1 MTHWPPLTAADLE
14 RVATPARTKLN
25 ALVKVLEPIL
35 TAKHGEKGMKLANAA
50 AELSAAGYKITSS
63 RLNHVFAAYEARGP
77 VALIDHRKCKGC
89 GLDTCTGKQ
98 QVSTLHLE
106 TIRHWQSLVAENTAT
121 VRKGTQTLKAAWK
134 LLLTKMKDGEVIRG
148 LNNGM
153 PGTWQDYWR
162 IVCAG
167 VAVPKIYPWGLGKG
181 NTPPGMS
188 YSSFTARWQ
197 DSVTKA
203 ALTRGMG
210 TMLNALPTVRL
221 TREGLRFM
229 EMVLVDDKRLD
240 CLVMTRTRDGWR
252 LVEVNAL
259 FWFDVATGSIVH
271 VSLHEK
277 KPTKDGKTQGI
288 TQRDVQHGFVQLLL
302 RYGVPSYGMKVRQ
315 ENATASM
322 GGDFVALVKRA
333 FPNGSVVIDNTGTWN
348 SSISVFGWK
357 ERGGQP
363 RDKARIE
370 SFFGRTFDVQFG
382 QRVKGGS
389 GPTYDIKPGQLPRM
403 IQDAN
408 KALMVLP
415 EWATAEQVSQIVP
428 QFETMESLPGVIC
441 DTLDAIETDPDH
453 DREGFEI
460 VREWRESADDG
471 WKDMMHPTIKRLW
484 SLGGAAA
491 VNDFLADIARLDKGR
506 VLLRE
511 MRETVRQRRAR
522 LYDPTQFR
530 AVDPRTLFEL
540 VLDVE
545 FAEYAGQHIL
555 RLSTGRNAK
564 GTLEFHG
571 RLPLTAGTPVE
582 AHFDL
587 DCPES
592 GAWVFER
599 DGPFAGYMKLRQ
611 RVRELDVDG
620 IMKQVGQKAA
630 AKAEALTEL
639 RQVLDTPEAAN
650 NKLKQLTQSSA
661 TIRELQAQA
670 LGGALPASASSER
683 LTQAMEGH
691 APAQVHAL
699 ADWKRAA
706 IEAAEASEA
715 DDDETDD

>member
-14 RVATPARTKLN
+14 RVATPARTKMN
-25 ALVKVLEPIL
+25 AFVKVLQPIL
-35 TAKHGEKGMKLANAA
+35 TAKHGEKGMRLANAA
-50 AELSAAGYKITSS
+50 AELSAAGYTITPS

-89 GLDTCTGKQ
+89 GLDGCTGKQ

-106 TIRHWQSLVAENTAT
+106 TVRHWQSLVAENTAT
-121 VRKGTQTLKAAWK
+121 VRKGTQTMKAAWK
-134 LLLTKMKDGEVIRG
+134 LLLTMMSKGEVIRG

-153 PGTWQDYWR
+153 PGTWHDYWR
-162 IVCAG
+162 IVSVG
-167 VAVPKIYPWGLGKG
+167 VALPKTYPWGLGKG

-197 DSVTKA
+197 DPVTKA

-210 TMLNALPTVRL
+210 EMLNALPTVRL

-240 CLVMTRTRDGWR
+240 CLVMIRTRNGWR
-252 LVEVNAL
+252 LVEMNSL
-259 FWFDVATGSIVH
+259 FWFDVATASIVH
-271 VSLHEK
+271 VSLHPK
-277 KPTKDGKTQGI
+277 LPTKDGKTQGI

-302 RYGVPSYGMKVRQ
+302 RYGVPDYGMKVRQ

-333 FPNGSVVIDNTGTWN
+333 FNGAVVIDNTGTWD
-348 SSISVFGWK
+348 SPISVFGYP
-357 ERGGQP
+357 ERGGKP
-363 RDKARIE
+363 REKARIE

-382 QRVKGGS
+382 QRVKGGT
-389 GPTYDIKPGQLPRM
+389 GPSYDIKPGQLPRM

-408 KALMVLP
+408 KALKVLP
-415 EWATAEQVSQIVP
+415 DWATAEQVGQVVP
-428 QFETMESLPGVIC
+428 QFETLESLPGVIC

-460 VREWRESADDG
+460 VREWRNSPNDD
-471 WKDMMHPTIKRLW
+471 WCNMMHPQIRALW
-484 SLGGAAA
+484 EIGQAAA
-491 VNDFLADIARLDKGR
+491 VNTFLEKLAKSDKSR
-506 VLLRE
+506 SLVRE

-545 FAEYAGQHIL
+545 FATYEGHHIL

-571 RLPLTAGTPVE
+571 RLPLAAGTAVE

-599 DGPFAGYMKLRQ
+599 NGPFSGYMRLRQ
-611 RVRELDVDG
+611 RVRELDVDD
-620 IMKQVGQKAA
+620 IMKQVGEKAA
-630 AKAEALTEL
+630 ANAKALTEL
-639 RQVLDTPEAAN
+639 RQVLDTPEAAH

-670 LGGALPASASSER
+670 LGGALPASESAER

-691 APAQVHAL
+691 APAQVHTL
-699 ADWKRAA
+699 ADWERAA
-706 IEAAEASEA
+706 IEAAQA